1 MKVPSLYAPG
11 YEKARTIDPELAA
24 EYVTQLW
31 AGDPLADAVD
41 ADLRKLDRPESARL
55 IQAAF
60 ELRDNVLRDAPRS
73 LQDFIHEVAT
83 VPPWYDRA
91 TAAHGCRVFL
101 RNSEQFLAAFAAGS
115 IVEGFS
121 TRISKSF
128 AITGRMIDDGVR
140 RLKQNLRHLLDIFL
154 PRGVEPSADGW
165 KLTLRIRLVH
175 ARARALVGGS
185 DEWDHDAWGSPVSA
199 AHVAL
204 ATAAFSARLLQ
215 FAEMLG
221 ARFDSDE
228 DREAFMEVW
237 TYDGWVMGVPDGLI
251 RHSQAEWLRL
261 YEVGSMC
268 EPPPD
273 IDAMALA
280 NCIINSAPV
289 VIGMT
294 EPKERA
300 DYARY
305 AYRISREL
313 IGDERADQLNFPPG
327 NRFPTLP
334 WLRAQEHLRRRLG
347 KFLPMMRTTR
357 RRRSFTHLL
366 GLTDLGD
373 TGISYRLPDHV
384 RSDASS
390 RW

>member
-1 MKVPSLYAPG
+1 MKAPSLYAPG
-11 YEKARTIDPELAA
+11 YEKARTVDPELAT
-24 EYVTQLW
+24 EYVTQMW
-31 AGDPLADAVD
+31 AGDPLVDAVD
-41 ADLRKLDRPESARL
+41 ADLRDMDRLESTRL
-55 IQAAF
+55 IQAAI
-60 ELRDNVLRDAPRS
+60 EQQDDVLRHAPRS
-73 LQDFIHEVAT
+73 LQDFIHEVTT
-83 VPPWYDRA
+83 VPPWYDREVA
-91 TAAHGCRVFL
+91 MHGCRVFL
-101 RNSEQFLAAFAAGS
+101 RNSEQFLAAFAAGA

-185 DEWDHDAWGSPVSA
+185 DEWDHDAWGSPGSA

-221 ARFDSDE
+221 ARLDGDE
-228 DREAFMEVW
+228 DREAFMAVW
-237 TYDGWVMGVPDGLI
+237 TYDGWIMGVPDGLM

-261 YEVGSMC
+261 HEVGSMC

-273 IDAMALA
+273 FDAVALA

-289 VIGMT
+289 VIGVT

-313 IGDERADQLNFPPG
+313 IGDKRADELNFPPG

-334 WLRAQEHLRRRLG
+334 WLRAQERLKRRLG
-347 KFLPMMRTTR
+347 RFLPPMRKTR

-373 TGISYRLPDHV
+373 AGISYRLPDHV

>member
-24 EYVTQLW
+24 EYVTQMW
-31 AGDPLADAVD
+31 AGDPLVDAVD
-41 ADLRKLDRPESARL
+41 ADLRSLDRRESTRL

-60 ELRDNVLRDAPRS
+60 EQRDNVLRDAPRS

-154 PRGVEPSADGW
+154 PRGVEPSGDGW

-175 ARARALVGGS
+175 ARARALIGGS

-221 ARFDSDE
+221 ARINSDE
-228 DREAFMEVW
+228 DREAFMAVW
-237 TYDGWVMGVPDGLI
+237 TYDGWVMGVPDELI

-273 IDAMALA
+273 IDAIALA

-294 EPKERA
+294 EPRERA

-334 WLRAQEHLRRRLG
+334 WLRAQEHLKRRLG
-347 KFLPMMRTTR
+347 KFLPLMRTTR

-366 GLTDLGD
+366 GLTDLGEA
-373 TGISYRLPDHV
+373 GISYRLPDHV

>member
-1 MKVPSLYAPG
+1 MKVPSIYAPG
-11 YEKARTIDPELAA
+11 YEKARTIDPELAT
-24 EYVTQLW
+24 EYVTQMW

-41 ADLRKLDRPESARL
+41 ADLRNLDRPESARL

-60 ELRDNVLRDAPRS
+60 EQQDDVLRHAPGS
-73 LQDFIHEVAT
+73 LQDFIHEVST
-83 VPPWYDRA
+83 VPPWYDRSIA
-91 TAAHGCRVFL
+91 NHGCRVFL
-101 RNSEQFLAAFAAGS
+101 RNSDQFLAAFAAGA

-165 KLTLRIRLVH
+165 RLTLRIRLVH

-204 ATAAFSARLLQ
+204 ATAAFSARLLE

-221 ARFDSDE
+221 GRFDGDE
-228 DREAFMEVW
+228 DREAFMAVW
-237 TYDGWVMGVPDGLI
+237 TYDGWLMGVPDELM
-251 RHSQAEWLRL
+251 RHGWAEWLRL
-261 YEVGSMC
+261 FEVGSTC

-273 IDAMALA
+273 IDAVALA

-289 VIGMT
+289 VIGVT
-294 EPKERA
+294 EPQDRA
-300 DYARY
+300 DYAQY

-313 IGDERADQLNFPPG
+313 IGDERADQLNFPPAS
-327 NRFPTLP
+327 RFPTLP
-334 WLRAQEHLRRRLG
+334 WLRAQERLRRRLG
-347 KFLPMMRTTR
+347 KFFPPMGKTR

-373 TGISYRLPDHV
+373 AGISYKLPDHV

>member
-24 EYVTQLW
+24 AYVTQMW
-31 AGDPLADAVD
+31 ASDPLVDAVD

-60 ELRDNVLRDAPRS
+60 EQRDNVLRDAPRS

-83 VPPWYDRA
+83 VPPWYDRDTA
-91 TAAHGCRVFL
+91 THGCRVFL

-154 PRGVEPSADGW
+154 PRGVEPSGDGW

-175 ARARALVGGS
+175 ARARALIGGS

-221 ARFDSDE
+221 ARIDSDE
-228 DREAFMEVW
+228 DREAFMAVW
-237 TYDGWVMGVPDGLI
+237 TYDGWVMGVPDELI

-273 IDAMALA
+273 IDAIALA

-294 EPKERA
+294 DPRERA

-334 WLRAQEHLRRRLG
+334 WLRAQEHLKRRLG
-347 KFLPMMRTTR
+347 KFLPLMGTTR

-373 TGISYRLPDHV
+373 AGISYRLPDHV

>member
-24 EYVTQLW
+24 EYVTQMW
-31 AGDPLADAVD
+31 AGDPLVDAVD
-41 ADLRKLDRPESARL
+41 ADLRSLDRRESTRL

-60 ELRDNVLRDAPRS
+60 EQRDNVLRDAPRS

-91 TAAHGCRVFL
+91 TATHGCRVFL

-154 PRGVEPSADGW
+154 PRGVEPSGDGW

-175 ARARALVGGS
+175 ARARALIGGS

-221 ARFDSDE
+221 ARINSDE
-228 DREAFMEVW
+228 DREAFMAVW
-237 TYDGWVMGVPDGLI
+237 TYDGWVMGVPDELI

-273 IDAMALA
+273 IDAIALA

-294 EPKERA
+294 EPRERA

-334 WLRAQEHLRRRLG
+334 WLRAQEHLKRRLG
-347 KFLPMMRTTR
+347 KFLPLMRTTR

-366 GLTDLGD
+366 GLTDLGEA
-373 TGISYRLPDHV
+373 GISYRLPDHV

>member
-1 MKVPSLYAPG
+1 MKAPSLYAPG
-11 YEKARTIDPELAA
+11 YEKARTVDPELAT
-24 EYVTQLW
+24 EYVTQMW
-31 AGDPLADAVD
+31 AGDPLVDAVD
-41 ADLRKLDRPESARL
+41 ADLRDLDRTESTRL
-55 IQAAF
+55 IQAAI
-60 ELRDNVLRDAPRS
+60 EQQDDVLRHAPRS
-73 LQDFIHEVAT
+73 LQDFIHEVST
-83 VPPWYDRA
+83 VPPWYDREV
-91 TAAHGCRVFL
+91 AAHGCRVFL
-101 RNSEQFLAAFAAGS
+101 RNSEQFLAAFAAGA

-185 DEWDHDAWGSPVSA
+185 DEWDHDAWGSAVSA

-221 ARFDSDE
+221 ARIDSDE
-228 DREAFMEVW
+228 DREAFMAVW
-237 TYDGWVMGVPDGLI
+237 TYDGWIMGVPDGLM

-261 YEVGSMC
+261 HEIGSMC

-273 IDAMALA
+273 FDAVALA

-289 VIGMT
+289 VIGVT

-313 IGDERADQLNFPPG
+313 IGDERADELHFPPG

-334 WLRAQEHLRRRLG
+334 WLRAQERLKRRLG
-347 KFLPMMRTTR
+347 RFLPPMRKTR

-373 TGISYRLPDHV
+373 AGISYRLPDHV